1 MTMRC
6 VNCEKFKENGKPCKD
21 DTERR
26 PKIYSMDLICGSF
39 KMVGGGGDPYAARMP
54 DKNPG

>member
-1 MTMRC
+1 MRC
-6 VNCEKFKENGKPCKD
+6 INCQHFKESGKPCKL

-39 KMVGGGGDPYAARMP
+39 KVVEGGGDPYAARMP
-54 DKNPG
+54 DQNPG